1 MPAAINRP
9 LHRQIDT
16 QTLPEHI
23 VRTLILAV
31 PVMLARS
38 GLVLMIAAGLIMTGH
53 AGENE
58 QAYLSAAFPVHMSIL
73 VTGIGLMLSVTVL
86 SAQAHGAGR
95 HLDCGRI
102 WRLGLISAA
111 MLGAVSMVIM
121 LHGQSLLR
129 FFGLSEDLARE
140 GGRVLWMYAY
150 GIPAMLMYVATTSFL
165 ESIGR
170 TLPGFAISVG
180 ANIINVLL
188 CWTFVF
194 GKMGFQPMGAEG
206 AAMALTI
213 TRGFML
219 LGIAV
224 YALRMA
230 DRLHFGVNASL
241 RGFMH
246 NIKKL
251 MRIGAPLA
259 LANGLESV
267 AFAVVTFFAGRM
279 GAKELAAF
287 SDALN
292 LNAWM
297 FMMAIGIATATSV
310 RVATAVGRGDQGAL
324 RRAGWVGAGI
334 EVVITGLFAMLIIA
348 GSESIAVIYT
358 SEIEVQMILIA
369 RAAPGCLGFHRRW
382 AADRPAGGDPG
393 RGRHGGAD
401 AAAGDLVLGGHGAA
415 LLLPVPR
422 RQDGRAGSVR
432 GHRHRGAGGQ
442 RDAGGALL
450 PLHPPG
456 RSAGVIHHGDFRVP
470 LRRPAKRLNKRPY
483 GT

>member
-1 MPAAINRP
+1 MPAASNRP
-9 LHRQIDT
+9 LHRQIDS
-16 QTLPEHI
+16 QTLSEHI
-23 VRTLILAV
+23 VRTLVLAV

-95 HLDCGRI
+95 PLDCGRI

-111 MLGAVSMVIM
+111 TLGAVSMVIM
-121 LHGQSLLR
+121 LHGQTLLR

-180 ANIINVLL
+180 ANIINLLL

-194 GKMGFQPMGAEG
+194 GKLGFPAMGAEG
-206 AAMALTI
+206 AAMALTM

-230 DRLHFGVNASL
+230 DHLHFGVNASL
-241 RGFMH
+241 RGFLH
-246 NIKKL
+246 NIKKML
-251 MRIGAPLA
+251 RIGTPLA
-259 LANGLESV
+259 LANGLESL
-267 AFAVVTFFAGRM
+267 AFALVTLFAGWL
-279 GAKELAAF
+279 GAKELATF
-287 SDALN
+287 QDALN
-292 LNAWM
+292 LNAMM
-297 FMMAIGIATATSV
+297 FMLAIGIATATSV
-310 RVATAVGRGDQGAL
+310 RVATAVGRGDQGGL

-348 GSESIAVIYT
+348 GSESIATIYT
-358 SEIEVQMILIA
+358 SEVEVQAILVVVLPLVAWVSIA
-369 RAAPGCLGFHRRW
+369 DGLQTVILAATRGVADTVVPTLLQAISFWAVMVPLCYYVAKLGVEGLFIGIGIAVLVASTMLAIRFYLFTRR
-382 AADRPAGGDPG
+382 
-393 RGRHGGAD
+393 
-401 AAAGDLVLGGHGAA
+401 VI
-415 LLLPVPR
+415 LPV
-422 RQDGRAGSVR
+422 
-432 GHRHRGAGGQ
+432 
-442 RDAGGALL
+442 
-450 PLHPPG
+450 
-456 RSAGVIHHGDFRVP
+456 
-470 LRRPAKRLNKRPY
+470 
-483 GT
+483 